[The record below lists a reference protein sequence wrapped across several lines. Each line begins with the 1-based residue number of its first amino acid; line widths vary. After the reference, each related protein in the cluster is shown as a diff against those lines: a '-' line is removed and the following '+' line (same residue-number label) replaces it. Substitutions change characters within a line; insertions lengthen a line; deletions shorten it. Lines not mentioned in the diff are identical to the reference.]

1 MVKMSSGIP
10 LDSNFK
16 KLSCQLGGLRMN
28 GIVSQETA
36 ANYSVLRIDDPAVIQ
51 GPTGLTGPVGYLQVS
66 IGNTGS
72 TGPTGFNG
80 NYGLPFYIPIY
91 Q

>member
-1 MVKMSSGIP
+1 MSSGIP

-16 KLSCQLGGLRMN
+16 NLSCQLGGLRLN
-28 GIVSQETA
+28 GNVLQQTA
-36 ANYSVLRIDDPAVIQ
+36 TTYSILKIDDPMVIR
-51 GPTGLTGPVGYLQVS
+51 GPTGLTGPVGYLQVN

-72 TGPTGFNG
+72 IGPTGFSG

>member
-1 MVKMSSGIP
+1 MSSGIP

-16 KLSCQLGGLRMN
+16 NLSCQLGGLRMN
-28 GIVSQETA
+28 GNVSQQTA
-36 ANYSVLRIDDPAVIQ
+36 NSYTILRVDDPFVVQ
-51 GPTGLTGPVGYLQVS
+51 GPTGLTGPVGYLQVN

-72 TGPTGFNG
+72 IGPTGFNG